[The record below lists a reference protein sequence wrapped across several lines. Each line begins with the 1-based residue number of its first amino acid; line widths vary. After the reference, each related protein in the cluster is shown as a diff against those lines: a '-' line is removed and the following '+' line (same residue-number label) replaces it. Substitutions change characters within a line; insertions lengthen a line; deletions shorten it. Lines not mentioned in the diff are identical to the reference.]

1 MVRGLLLVSAG
12 TLLLSTLLAAAPA
25 ELPKAQHLYTRT
37 QYREAIE
44 LLAAPAK
51 AGDADALFLTGKSW
65 FMLAEYKRA
74 QEAFEKAVAARPASS
89 DYHHWLGKAYG
100 RRAETSNPLAA
111 PVLAT
116 KARGSFEKAVEL
128 NPKNAEAINDLFSYY
143 VEAPGF
149 LGGGLDKAATLASRI
164 EALDK
169 AEYHYAMAQIA
180 QKRKEIKTAEFHF
193 RQAFNLAPRSLGR
206 ALDLA
211 KFLNRQGRAQESEAI
226 FAHAEKLDPASPRL
240 LFERASA
247 YVESKRNLDRAK
259 QLLEQYLRSPLSPDD
274 PSRAEAQRLL
284 KQAQAGA

>member
-1 MVRGLLLVSAG
+1 MFRGFLLVSAG

-37 QYREAIE
+37 QYREAID
-44 LLAAPAK
+44 LLSAPAK

-65 FMLAEYKRA
+65 FMLAEYKRS
-74 QEAFEKAVAARPASS
+74 QEAFEKAVAARPGNS

-111 PVLAT
+111 PMLAT
-116 KARGSFEKAVEL
+116 KARNSFEKAVEL

-149 LGGGLDKAATLASRI
+149 LGGGLDKAAALAKRI

-169 AEYHYAMAQIA
+169 AEYHYSMAQIA

-226 FAHAEKLDPASPRL
+226 FAQAEKLDPASPRL

-247 YVESKRNLDRAK
+247 YVESKRNLDRAR

-274 PSRAEAQRLL
+274 PPRAEAQRLL
-284 KQAQAGA
+284 RQAQAGA

>member
-1 MVRGLLLVSAG
+1 MLRGLRYWCAGALLTT
-12 TLLLSTLLAAAPA
+12 TLVAAVA

-37 QYREAIE
+37 QYREAIDI
-44 LLAAPAK
+44 LASSAK
-51 AGDADALFLTGKSW
+51 AGDVDALFVTGKSW

-74 QEAFEKAVAARPASS
+74 QEAFERVVAARPNNS

-111 PVLAT
+111 PMLAT
-116 KARGSFEKAVEL
+116 RARSSFERAVEL

-149 LGGGLDKAATLASRI
+149 LGGGLDKAATLAQRI

-180 QKRKEIKTAEFHF
+180 QKRKEIRSAEFHF

-211 KFLNRQGRAQESEAI
+211 KFLSRQGRAQESEAV
-226 FAHAEKLDPASPRL
+226 FAQAEKIEPAAPRL
-240 LFERASA
+240 LFERAAA

-274 PSRAEAQRLL
+274 PPRTEAQRLL
-284 KQAQAGA
+284 RQAGA